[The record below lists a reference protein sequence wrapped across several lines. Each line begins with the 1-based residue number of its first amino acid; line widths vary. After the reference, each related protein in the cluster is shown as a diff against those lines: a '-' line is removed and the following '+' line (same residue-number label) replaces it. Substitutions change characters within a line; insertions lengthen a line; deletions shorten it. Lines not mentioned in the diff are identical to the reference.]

1 MNNKG
6 FTLVEL
12 LGVMLILGMVM
23 AVTIPNIS
31 GISTQNKITTYAED
45 AKKFKSTA
53 EYMIRGDDTVK
64 KPSSNGQC
72 VVVNLKYV
80 HGNEYDNPPYGGEY
94 LMDKSFVVMVKK
106 NKRYYY
112 YVQLVEKFNT
122 DGTDNYRGFKLI
134 EYSELESTNYLDK
147 LTEGLSMADF
157 IDVNLGVTKE
167 SIRNTIQGTTGC
179 STVVE
184 VYNAT

>member
-12 LGVMLILGMVM
+12 LGVMLILGIVM
-23 AVTIPNIS
+23 GVTIPNIS

-64 KPSSNGQC
+64 KPVANGEC

-80 HGNEYDNPPYGGEY
+80 HGNEYDNSPYGGEY
-94 LMDKSFVVMVKK
+94 LMNKSFVVMVKK
-106 NKRYYY
+106 NRRYQY

-122 DGTDNYRGFKLI
+122 DGTDNYRGFKLLN
-134 EYSELESTNYLDK
+134 YTELEATNYLDK

-157 IDVNLGVTKE
+157 VDVNLAGSKSNIQT
-167 SIRNTIQGTTGC
+167 SISSTGC
-179 STVVE
+179 TTVVE

>member
-6 FTLVEL
+6 YTLVEL
-12 LGVMLILGMVM
+12 LGVMLILGIVM
-23 AVTIPNIS
+23 GVTIPNIS

-64 KPSSNGQC
+64 KPVGDGEC
-72 VVVNLKYV
+72 VVVNLKYI

-94 LMDKSFVVMVKK
+94 LMNKSFVVMVKK
-106 NKRYYY
+106 NKRYHF

-122 DGTDNYRGFKLI
+122 DGTDNYRGFKLLN
-134 EYSELESTNYLDK
+134 YTELESTNYLDK
-147 LTEGLSMADF
+147 LTEGLSMSDF
-157 IDVNLGVTKE
+157 VDVNLAGSKDD
-167 SIRNTIQGTTGC
+167 IKNTINPTTNC
-179 STVVE
+179 TTVVE